1 MRRNRQTSVGLGLIA
16 ILGLTA
22 AACGGDDDAAGGSSG
37 GETATFESPQEGVSR
52 DRVDVGVIYDQ
63 TGATASTQTVFFAGI
78 ESYVERINREGGVN
92 GRQINL
98 LEEDEKYDVPTAV
111 AAYNKLVNQT
121 PTVALMAL
129 NNSSFQ
135 GAVIGDVAEDEIP
148 IVGAESTT
156 QAAVNPFNPWFFA
169 LQCTYTDQADVAVA
183 YLINKTGIDEPT
195 AVALYGDVASGQE
208 WSGLIEERIDAAGG
222 EFLGG
227 ISITYGSTE
236 ADAQAQQIA
245 SLDPDMIFLHGGT
258 SIGVPALTSL
268 EKFGV
273 TDTPI
278 AGIFALETVPVA
290 EASEAVGA
298 NFSAINCY
306 SAANQPGIAGAE
318 QLIADAEA
326 NGVSEDVYTATDFAN
341 GYVSAMVLVE
351 GLERAGDELTRASL
365 ADALET
371 IEDLETEGL
380 SPNVTF
386 GPDDRIGIASVRPYE
401 FDYDQ
406 GIYVPVG
413 EYEDFSDC
421 ITNQYVTESID
432 TWDPTCASEVASS

>member
-1 MRRNRQTSVGLGLIA
+1 LGIVAIVGL
-16 ILGLTA
+16 LG
-22 AACGGDDDAAGGSSG
+22 AACGGDDDDDASSG
-37 GETATFESPQEGVSR
+37 GSEEAATFEQPDQGVFT
-52 DRVDVGVIYDQ
+52 DRVDIGVIYDQ

-78 ESYVERINREGGVN
+78 ESYVNRINEEGGVN

-98 LEEDEKYDVPTAV
+98 LQEDEKYDVPTAL

-121 PTVALMAL
+121 PTLAIMGL

-135 GAVIGDVAEDEIP
+135 GAVIEDVASDEIP

-156 QAAVNPFNPWFFA
+156 KAALNPFNPWFFA

-183 YLINKTGIDEPT
+183 YLINKTGIENPT

-245 SLDPDMIFLHGGT
+245 SLDPDMIFLHGGV

-278 AGIFALETVPVA
+278 AGIFALESATVA

-306 SAANQPGIAGAE
+306 SAANQPDVPGAE
-318 QLIADAEA
+318 QMIADAEA
-326 NGVSEDVYTATDFAN
+326 NGVDPEVFNATDFAN

-351 GLERAGDELTRASL
+351 GIRLAGNELTRESL
-365 ADALET
+365 AAALET
-371 IEDLETEGL
+371 MEDFDTGGL

-386 GPDDRIGIASVRPYE
+386 GPDDRIGVASVRPYE
-401 FDYDQ
+401 YDYAE
-406 GIYVPVG
+406 GIFVPVG
-413 EYEDFSDC
+413 AYEDYEDC
-421 ITNQYVTESID
+421 ITNQYLTESID
-432 TWDPTCASEVASS
+432 DWDPSCADEVASS